1 MRLKTLIIDDE
12 PLAQKGMAEYIQDTP
27 FLYLAGKAEDPTDAF
42 AILSNQTVDL
52 IFLDIEMPRMSGMAF
67 LRLLKNP
74 PIIIIAS
81 AYKDYA
87 LEGYELAIL
96 DYLVKPIPYER
107 FLKAALK
114 AQEYYNLTHKSLNE
128 PPFSDSYFFVK
139 SQNKIEKIDIAD
151 LLFIEAESN
160 YVTFHTKQ
168 RKLLSYLTLKNVMT
182 SLPMSQF
189 VRIHK
194 SYVVALDKIQSIDMT
209 QLKIGTI
216 TLPLSRNYRD
226 DLMVRIEEKTL
237 KR

>member
-1 MRLKTLIIDDE
+1 M
-12 PLAQKGMAEYIQDTP
+12 
-27 FLYLAGKAEDPTDAF
+27 
-42 AILSNQTVDL
+42 VV
-52 IFLDIEMPRMSGMAF
+52 
-67 LRLLKNP
+67 
-74 PIIIIAS
+74 IAS

-114 AQEYYNLTHKSLNE
+114 AQEYYNLTHKNPTDPNLPE
-128 PPFSDSYFFVK
+128 PYFFIK
-139 SQNKIEKIDIAD
+139 SQNKIEKIDLAD
-151 LLFIEAESN
+151 LLYIEAESN
-160 YVTFHTKQ
+160 YVTFHTTQ
-168 RKLLSYLTLKNVMT
+168 RKYLSYLILKNVMA

-194 SYVVALDKIQSIDMT
+194 SYLVALDKIQSIDMT
-209 QLKIGTI
+209 NLKIGNT

-226 DLMVRIEEKTL
+226 ALMGRIEEKTL